1 MVIACPFVGS
11 FLYWSVTTLVRQ
23 SIFFSM
29 STLRSMCRYDAIACF
44 LMVMFLNGT
53 VFPTI
58 HTLRIWSAPPAQPS
72 PPSSESPS
80 EEPSSA
86 DTSMQESSDSDDS
99 EESKEPESEASPIAS
114 RRQSNVSD
122 RVRVLNEDGSESPLS
137 FEKVGS
143 DDDVAVEGKKK
154 N

>member
-1 MVIACPFVGS
+1 VGS
-11 FLYWSVTTLVRQ
+11 FLYWSAVTFVRQ
-23 SIFFSM
+23 SIIFSL
-29 STLRSMCRYDAIACF
+29 STLRSMFRYDAIACF
-44 LMVMFLNGT
+44 LMVLFLSGT

-58 HTLRIWSAPPAQPS
+58 HTLRVWSAPPAPPS
-72 PPSSESPS
+72 PPPSEPPS

-99 EESKEPESEASPIAS
+99 EESKEPESEAPSGDASPIVS
-114 RRQSNVSD
+114 RRASNVSD

-143 DDDVAVEGKKK
+143 DDDAAADKKK